1 MRAAAV
7 SSDAA
12 AGAAEALIGLGWLE
26 GGTTGAAGS
35 GMDRDSGEASM
46 QCLDGWTIGGIA
58 QDF

>member
-12 AGAAEALIGLGWLE
+12 AGAAEALVGLGCLE
-26 GGTTGAAGS
+26 GCTAGAAGS
-35 GMDRDSGEASM
+35 GMDRDSSKASM
-46 QCLDGWTIGGIA
+46 QGLNGWSVGGIA